1 MESVKLAVM
10 GAGSVRC
17 TVPVLATLA
26 TYFGER
32 PLEVALYDADEERL
46 DLFDRFARTIF
57 VANNNQHTVTA
68 SAEYEEVAEG
78 ADKMILQVGP
88 NCAAKQLK
96 KDRGRQNIPADEA
109 LTATLD
115 RILKDVFGDVQV
127 VSLQGEDVAIP
138 LPSYYRL
145 DWPGS
150 LSDDQRRALPHQV
163 LRWIRAEDTLFELF
177 RTYEHSP
184 LKEWLEDAESAE
196 YVSAL

>member
-115 RILKDVFGDVQV
+115 SVAFLLPFGLAGKPQRR
-127 VSLQGEDVAIP
+127 SATGAA
-138 LPSYYRL
+138 PSGAAL
-145 DWPGS
+145 DQSRGHAV
-150 LSDDQRRALPHQV
+150 RALPH
-163 LRWIRAEDTLFELF
+163 L
-177 RTYEHSP
+177 
-184 LKEWLEDAESAE
+184 
-196 YVSAL
+196 